1 MVEFDELH
9 AILIP
14 SIIEMIERHQGL
26 AGFASIRAKFEGWL
40 KVEICN
46 ILSHHF
52 ENVLPEQNRIDI
64 SFNDWIIELKTI
76 NTNYRHVNVRNKTR
90 PITQNVKGII
100 EDIDKL
106 KRITDKNRGILFIVF
121 PVNENNP
128 RWINHSRKITQKLSD
143 YKITDFSFKNGIP
156 GLIYFGIL

>member
-14 SIIEMIERHQGL
+14 SIIEMIEQHHGL
-26 AGFASIRAKFEGWL
+26 ANFASIRAKFEGWL
-40 KVEICN
+40 KVEVCN

-64 SFNDWIIELKTI
+64 SFNDWVIELKTI
-76 NTNYRHVNVRNKTR
+76 NTNYRHVNVRNMTR
-90 PITQNVKGII
+90 PITENVKGII
-100 EDIDKL
+100 DDIDKL
-106 KRITDKNRGILFIVF
+106 KRIKDKNRGILFIVF
-121 PVNENNP
+121 PVNEDNQQ
-128 RWINHSRKITQKLSD
+128 WLNHSRKITQKLGD
-143 YKITDFSFKNGIP
+143 YKITDFNFKNGVP